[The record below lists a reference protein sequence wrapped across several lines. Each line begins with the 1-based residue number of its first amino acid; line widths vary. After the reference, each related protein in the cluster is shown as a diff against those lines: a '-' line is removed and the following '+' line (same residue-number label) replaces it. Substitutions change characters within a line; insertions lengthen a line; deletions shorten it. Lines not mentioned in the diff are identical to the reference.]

1 MILSSNFIIN
11 KWKEFIIPLTQQWV
25 DYCKVDPDVSLED
38 YLSVA
43 EEQKKLIKFL
53 NENCTHKR

>member
-25 DYCKVDPDVSLED
+25 DYFKVDPDVYLED
-38 YLSVA
+38 YLIVA

-53 NENCTHKR
+53 NENYTHKC